1 MLLRLVWFRLVLT
14 FALITASATS
24 AQAGF
29 GPSLVFDASTGDV
42 LVEDRAGTPWHPAS
56 LTKLMT
62 AYLTFKSL
70 KQGRLTLDQKL
81 TVSTHAA
88 KRPPSKIGLRAGT
101 QVSVDFALKSILIH
115 SANDMA
121 VVLAEGVAG
130 SVPNF
135 AAKMNAQAKRLGMT
149 GTHYVN
155 PHGLHHLSQV
165 TTARDLGI
173 LASTILHE
181 FPQYNH
187 YFNAKNMVV
196 GKRRL
201 KNRNKLMRTV
211 DWVDG
216 MKTGYLCTSGFNLVA
231 SARINGKQLISVA
244 LGSSSSSGRNEL
256 TRVLLEWSGNGAS
269 RTGQLLAKIRNIDG
283 TPKNMRSKVCK
294 KGPRVTWGKKNELGG
309 WGVSLGEYKSPYTTD
324 AVLHGRVLTSLKYL
338 SSGKLG
344 VFRSIQPR
352 HYLALLSQM
361 QQAESLKLCTYLRQH
376 NAHCE
381 VLTPETFTKYLEQR
395 ALVRKAGK
403 NRRKKQNFNSR
414 KKKKKKAALR

>member
-14 FALITASATS
+14 FTLIAASTASV
-24 AQAGF
+24 QAGF
-29 GPSLVFDASTGDV
+29 GPSLVFDVSTGNV
-42 LVEDRAGTPWHPAS
+42 LVQDRAGTPWHPAS

-62 AYLTFKSL
+62 AYVTFKNL
-70 KQGRLTLDQKL
+70 RQGRLSLNQKL

-88 KRPPSKIGLRAGT
+88 KRPPSKIGLKAGT

-121 VVLAEGVAG
+121 VVLAEGIAG
-130 SVPNF
+130 SVPAF
-135 AAKMNAQAKRLGMT
+135 AAEMNAQAQRLGMT
-149 GTHYVN
+149 GTRFVN
-155 PHGLHHLSQV
+155 PHGLHDPNQV
-165 TTARDLGI
+165 TTARDMGI

-181 FPQYNH
+181 FPQYRP
-187 YFNAKNMVV
+187 YFNAQNMVV

-201 KNRNKLMRTV
+201 RNRNKLMRKL

-231 SARINGKQLISVA
+231 SARINGKQLVSVA
-244 LGSSSSSGRNEL
+244 LGSSSSFGRDEL
-256 TRVLLEWSGNGAS
+256 SRVLLEWSGNGAS
-269 RTGQLLAKIRNIDG
+269 STGQLLAKIRNTGG
-283 TPKNMRSKVCK
+283 TPQNMRSKVCK
-294 KGPRVTWGKKNELGG
+294 KGPRVTWGNKRELGG
-309 WGVSLGEYKSPYTTD
+309 WGVSLGEYKSPYTAD

-352 HYLALLSQM
+352 HYVAFLSRM
-361 QQAESLKLCTYLRQH
+361 QQAESLNLCTYLRQH
-376 NAHCE
+376 SAHCE

-395 ALVRKAGK
+395 AIVRKTGK

-414 KKKKKKAALR
+414 KKKKKKATLR